1 MQLYRLAKH
10 QETRCTG
17 PPAVHVNPDE
27 ESKDVISQGH
37 ENQLHDLPSVQLEDS
52 QSNNEDASADSR
64 VQTAPLQELNAQDV
78 QTAFIEKLKAQG
90 EQQMNQQ
97 ERDILATSRIIN
109 RAIIAKGDKLVQQLV
124 KGSKE
129 VAGALSTAMN
139 TAVQPFMDIIEP
151 PIENEVDPPGLVL
164 DGLVEHRKKLRDI
177 KLEKK
182 LEQKHYGDEDD
193 FDIQLTRIQ

>member
-1 MQLYRLAKH
+1 M
-10 QETRCTG
+10 
-17 PPAVHVNPDE
+17 
-27 ESKDVISQGH
+27 
-37 ENQLHDLPSVQLEDS
+37 
-52 QSNNEDASADSR
+52 
-64 VQTAPLQELNAQDV
+64 
-78 QTAFIEKLKAQG
+78 
-90 EQQMNQQ
+90 
-97 ERDILATSRIIN
+97 
-109 RAIIAKGDKLVQQLV
+109 